1 MNDEKKVV
9 ELVVSNPEVKQQKS
23 EIIIVAPH
31 CDDEIIGMYS
41 ILVDKSI
48 SPVIIYTED
57 TPNER
62 RQEALKLK
70 TFLSNIKVQLFAHH
84 VPEAFLN
91 PNSIL
96 YFPDHI
102 HEFHPD
108 HRKIGYRGEE
118 LFRRGL
124 DVRFY
129 SVQMNVAW
137 IQEVKNWKD
146 KKRLLDK
153 VYPSQKG
160 LWSSD
165 LKYVLFEARYKWE
178 K

>member
-9 ELVVSNPEVKQQKS
+9 ELVASNPEVKQQKS

-91 PNSIL
+91 SNSIL
-96 YFPDHI
+96 YFPDPI

-118 LFRRGL
+118 LFRRGSAKTFRAYRGASRL
-124 DVRFY
+124 STCLEVR
-129 SVQMNVAW
+129 SQGLRRV
-137 IQEVKNWKD
+137 
-146 KKRLLDK
+146 
-153 VYPSQKG
+153 PSAG
-160 LWSSD
+160 LFSG
-165 LKYVLFEARYKWE
+165 YRPP
-178 K
+178 